1 MAVGATIVASF
12 SIYPKFV
19 NFSSATHSSISLIT
33 LNFPH
38 TKTISPKPLNPK
50 PQLFNSLHCLPSI
63 SFHEFL
69 LTQKIIEENEDEDE
83 EEDEEVDEKDEEEE
97 QPRRLFVGNLPFSLS
112 YFIYL

>member
-1 MAVGATIVASF
+1 MAAGATIVASF

-19 NFSSATHSSISLIT
+19 NFSSATHSSISLTT

-38 TKTISPKPLNPK
+38 TKTISPK

-69 LTQKIIEENEDEDE
+69 LTQKIIEVDEDADE
-83 EEDEEVDEKDEEEE
+83 EEDEEVDEEDEEEE
-97 QPRRLFVGNLPFSLS
+97 QPRRLFDINTYDL
-112 YFIYL
+112 